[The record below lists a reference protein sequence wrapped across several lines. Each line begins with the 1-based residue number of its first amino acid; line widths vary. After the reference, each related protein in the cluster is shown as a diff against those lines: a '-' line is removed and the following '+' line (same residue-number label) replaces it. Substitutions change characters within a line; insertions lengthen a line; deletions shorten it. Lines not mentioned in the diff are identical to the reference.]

1 MTDPQIHDP
10 RAAFRYRD
18 FRLLLISSF
27 LAVVVEQMLGVA
39 IGWELYE
46 RTGSA
51 FALGLVGLVQV
62 VPVILLALPA
72 GHVVDRHDRKLIAM
86 GAYLAVALGAVGLLL
101 LSAAEGPLLLI
112 YGCLAFL
119 GVARAF
125 QSPSTGAL
133 IAQVVPP
140 EHFGNAATWESSA
153 WQASSIIGP
162 ALGGLVIAWRDRA
175 TPVYGITAASLI
187 LVVALTSL
195 LHLRPVTQI
204 SEEMT
209 ADSLLAGLRFV
220 WSTKVILAS
229 ITLDLFAVLLGGATA
244 LLPIFAKD
252 ILEVGA
258 AGLGWLRAAPAIGA
272 VAAALV
278 LAHRPPFARAGRT
291 LLLVVAGFGLATIVF
306 GLSRSF
312 WLSLAMLAA
321 LGALDNIS
329 VVIRNTLMLTRTPD
343 ELRGRVNA
351 VHFVFIGLS
360 NEMGAFESGI
370 AAALFGAAGA
380 VVLGGIGTLLVVP
393 LIALIWPEIRDLGRL
408 EPIPELHQ
416 TDVIS
421 GDVAPAD

>member
-1 MTDPQIHDP
+1 MSSPESHDS
-10 RAAFRYRD
+10 RAAFRYRS

-27 LAVVVEQMLGVA
+27 VAVVAEQMLGVA

-46 RTGSA
+46 RTDSA

-62 VPVILLALPA
+62 VPVVLLALPA
-72 GHVVDRHDRKLIAM
+72 GHAVDRYDRKLIAM
-86 GAYLAVALGAVGLLL
+86 GAYAAAAAGAGGLLL
-101 LSAAEGPLLLI
+101 LSATSGPLLLI

-119 GVARAF
+119 GVGRAF

-133 IAQVVPP
+133 TQVVPP
-140 EHFGNAATWESSA
+140 EHYGNAATWESSA

-162 ALGGLVIAWRDRA
+162 ALGGLVIAWSDHA
-175 TPVYGITAASLI
+175 TPVYGITAAALAV
-187 LVVALTSL
+187 VVALTSML
-195 LHLRPVTQI
+195 TLRPVAQI

-220 WSTKVILAS
+220 WSTKVILAA

-244 LLPIFAKD
+244 LLPIFARD
-252 ILEVGA
+252 VLEVGA

-272 VAAALV
+272 VTAALV
-278 LAHRPPFARAGRT
+278 LAHRPPFQRAGRT
-291 LLLVVAGFGLATIVF
+291 LLLVVAGFGLATVVF

-343 ELRGRVNA
+343 DLRGRVNA

-360 NEMGAFESGI
+360 NELGAFESGV
-370 AAALFGAAGA
+370 AAALVGAVGA
-380 VVLGGIGTLLVVP
+380 VVAGGIGTLLVVP
-393 LIALIWPEIRDLGRL
+393 VIAFLWPEIRQLGRL
-408 EPIPELHQ
+408 EQPPEQLPAAA
-416 TDVIS
+416 
-421 GDVAPAD
+421 GEVAPAD